1 MSLEQQGRVG
11 DNRRRLAGPSLPSTF
26 VSHKCFLPPFLA
38 PAAQCIS
45 TPRFGFFPQFYT
57 LQVSTSHPAEHQ
69 TTVFKIH
76 TVYGR

>member
-11 DNRRRLAGPSLPSTF
+11 DNQRRLAGPSLPSTF

-38 PAAQCIS
+38 LAAQCIS
-45 TPRFGFFPQFYT
+45 RPRFGFFHQFGT
-57 LQVSTSHPAEHQ
+57 LQVSTSQSAEHQ